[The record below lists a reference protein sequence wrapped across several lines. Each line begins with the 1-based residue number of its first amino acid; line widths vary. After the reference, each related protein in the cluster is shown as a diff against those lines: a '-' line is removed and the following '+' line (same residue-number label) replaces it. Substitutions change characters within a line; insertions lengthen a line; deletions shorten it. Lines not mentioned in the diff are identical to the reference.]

1 MKKIRIGICILL
13 IIVLSN
19 LNVFAATSVSY
30 WYSDAN
36 RVSYVADASYH
47 IYNLSSDSTFNSKV
61 NSAVSYAA
69 EKWSSVLPVSIFSAS
84 VNYAINDIYS
94 GTKTQ
99 LIELFPML
107 TDNMNGVTRNDST
120 YKADVKYNGV
130 TKKVYKISSG
140 SKMAIVKRSDGTLAK
155 YKNTATHEMGHL
167 LGWVGHSSKSTD
179 IMYAQENGITTLTT
193 RDKNHIKQIYNLFY

>member
-1 MKKIRIGICILL
+1 MLL

-30 WYSDAN
+30 WYSDVN
-36 RVSYVADASYH
+36 RVAYVTGNASYH
-47 IYNLSSDSTFNSKV
+47 IYNLSSDTTFNSNV
-61 NSAVSYAA
+61 NSAVSYGA

-94 GTKTQ
+94 GTRTQ
-99 LIELFPML
+99 LTGHFP
-107 TDNMNGVTRNDST
+107 TISNDTLGITNSALT
-120 YKADVKYNGV
+120 YKTDVKYNGI

-140 SKMAIVKRSDGTLAK
+140 SKMGIVKRSDGTLAK
-155 YKNTATHEMGHL
+155 YKNTATHELGHL
-167 LGWVGHSSKSTD
+167 LGWAGHSSKNTD
-179 IMYAQENGITTLTT
+179 IMYAQENGVTTLTT